1 MELDLSFL
9 VTRQESDSTLVRF
22 EDATDAN
29 APRLNYAIPLPG
41 AFQGKLYVETD
52 FLNDSLPW
60 TSAARAAR
68 PKRPAIRDFVTA
80 LENGNMLATPPVE
93 NLVVFPTVP
102 EVRLAANAVRLAP
115 ILRSTVL
122 ASGSLPGRADAPS
135 PRDPTTGIG
144 GITVRPARDPVTGTG
159 GITVQPLGS
168 GNAGPEIIL
177 TSHASLGLVL
187 GDREIDIAQIA
198 AEERDGNVPVL
209 YQRFGGDF
217 GLTYVPEPEDPAD
230 ANPRFVVIEHYRLSS
245 FFGDYGAGRT
255 LANFSLMPG
264 EETSIYLRTFR
275 RSETTSKEASS
286 IFDSF
291 TTEAANEF
299 ESDLMSETTNTE
311 SESAARTLESKYKGS
326 GEINIGIAKTS
337 HSGERNVTRETA
349 SARESVAKNVAK
361 TTSKHASKAS
371 SKRDVEVT
379 QELEQTEEQEFERI
393 VERKIKNT
401 NLSRTLNIVT
411 RELNQEFATYFSL
424 YDITI
429 AFVNDTG
436 IFEVFQVHQIDD
448 MIEKYIAETSQG
460 GLVDPNSPFG
470 AQTPRTFMRERLL
483 EQVNVVYDVEGT
495 RHDFLEEVSIEGGT
509 ETVGPVGTVPAGGT
523 RYLRVRRPRGP
534 ERENP
539 FYEPGRYPVDGIVM
553 DVTRHTVRTPAV
565 IIDALLGHGVAL
577 DNYALGLQQETLREK
592 QLENN
597 KTELALALIDAGDA
611 DRLEAFRSLF
621 GGPDITLLQ
630 EIATGGE

>member
-22 EDATDAN
+22 EDDTDAN

-52 FLNDSLPW
+52 FLNDELPW
-60 TSAARAAR
+60 TAAARAAR
-68 PKRPAIRDFVTA
+68 RKRPAIRNFVTA
-80 LENGNMLATPPVE
+80 LENGDVLAVPPVE
-93 NLVVFPTVP
+93 TLVVYPTVP
-102 EVRLAANAVRLAP
+102 EVRLAANAVKVAP
-115 ILRSTVL
+115 ILGSTVM
-122 ASGSLPGRADAPS
+122 ASGAGSGRDDDP
-135 PRDPTTGIG
+135 PRRGGTSGIG
-144 GITVRPARDPVTGTG
+144 GFTAQPARPDGGPPTVTLAT
-159 GITVQPLGS
+159 QP
-168 GNAGPEIIL
+168 
-177 TSHASLGLVL
+177 SLGLVL
-187 GDREIDIAQIA
+187 GEREIDFAQIA
-198 AEERDGNVPVL
+198 AEERLGNVPVL

-337 HSGERNVTRETA
+337 HSGERKVTRETA

-411 RELNQEFATYFSL
+411 RELNQEFATYFAL
-424 YDITI
+424 YDVTI

-436 IFEVFQVHQIDD
+436 IFEVFQVHQLDD
-448 MIEKYIAETSQG
+448 MIDKYIQDQASG

-470 AQTPRTFMRERLL
+470 AQTARTFVRERLL
-483 EQVNVVYDVEGT
+483 EQLNVVYDAEGT
-495 RHDFLEEVSIEGGT
+495 RHDLLEEVSVEDGA
-509 ETVGPVGTVPAGGT
+509 ETVGTVGTVPAGGT

-534 ERENP
+534 ERVNP
-539 FYEPGRYPVDGIVM
+539 FYEPGRYSVDGIVM

-577 DNYALGLQQETLREK
+577 DNYSLGLQQETLREK

-597 KTELALALIDAGDA
+597 KNELALALIDAGDA
-611 DRLEAFRSLF
+611 DRLEAFRSIF
-621 GGPDITLLQ
+621 GGPDSALLQ
-630 EIATGGE
+630 EVATGGG

>member
-9 VTRQESDSTLVRF
+9 VTRQEFDSTLLRF
-22 EDATDAN
+22 EDDTDAN

-52 FLNDSLPW
+52 FLNDELPW
-60 TSAARAAR
+60 TAAARAAR
-68 PKRPAIRDFVTA
+68 RKRPAIRNFVTA
-80 LENGNMLATPPVE
+80 LENGDVLAVPPVE
-93 NLVVFPTVP
+93 SLVVYPTVP
-102 EVRLAANAVRLAP
+102 EVRLAAHAAKLAP
-115 ILRSTVL
+115 IVGSTVL
-122 ASGSLPGRADAPS
+122 ASGALSGRNEDP
-135 PRDPTTGIG
+135 PRRGATSGIG
-144 GITVRPARDPVTGTG
+144 GLTARPDQPDGETPTVTLAT
-159 GITVQPLGS
+159 QP
-168 GNAGPEIIL
+168 
-177 TSHASLGLVL
+177 SLGLVL
-187 GDREIDIAQIA
+187 GEREIDIAQIA
-198 AEERDGNVPVL
+198 AQERLGNVPVL

-411 RELNQEFATYFSL
+411 RELNQEFATYFAL

-429 AFVNDTG
+429 AIVNDTG

-448 MIEKYIAETSQG
+448 MIEKYIQDQTSG

-470 AQTPRTFMRERLL
+470 AQSARTFVRERLL
-483 EQVNVVYDVEGT
+483 EQLNVVYDAEGT
-495 RHDFLEEVSIEGGT
+495 RHDFLEEVSVEDGT
-509 ETVGPVGTVPAGGT
+509 ETVGTVGTVPAGGT

-534 ERENP
+534 ERVNP

-577 DNYALGLQQETLREK
+577 DNYSLGLQQETLREK

-621 GGPDITLLQ
+621 GGPDRALLQ
-630 EIATGGE
+630 EVATGTG

>member
-22 EDATDAN
+22 EDDTDAN

-52 FLNDSLPW
+52 FINDSLPW
-60 TSAARAAR
+60 TGAARAAR
-68 PKRPAIRDFVTA
+68 RKRPAIRNFVTA
-80 LENGNMLATPPVE
+80 LENGNMLAVPPVE
-93 NLVVFPTVP
+93 NLVVFPAVP
-102 EVRLAANAVRLAP
+102 EVRLAANAVRLEP
-115 ILRSTVL
+115 ILGAAVL
-122 ASGSLPGRADAPS
+122 ASGSPSGRTATSSA
-135 PRDPTTGIG
+135 RDPVAGIG
-144 GITVRPARDPVTGTG
+144 GITIQQPAPGDIDTDVT
-159 GITVQPLGS
+159 
-168 GNAGPEIIL
+168 L
-177 TSHASLGLVL
+177 TSNASLGLVL

-198 AEERDGNVPVL
+198 AEERNGNVPVL

-217 GLTYVPEPEDPAD
+217 GLTYAPEPEDPAE

-275 RSETTSKEASS
+275 RSETTIKEASS

-311 SESAARTLESKYKGS
+311 SENAARTLESKYKGS

-379 QELEQTEEQEFERI
+379 QDLGQTEEQEFERI

-411 RELNQEFATYFSL
+411 RELNQEFATYFAL

-448 MIEKYIAETSQG
+448 MIEKYIAETTSG
-460 GLVDPNSPFG
+460 GLVDPSSPFG
-470 AQTPRTFMRERLL
+470 AQTPRSFVRERLL

-495 RHDFLEEVSIEGGT
+495 RHDFLEEVSLDDGA

-539 FYEPGRYPVDGIVM
+539 FYEPGRYPVDGLVM

-565 IIDALLGHGVAL
+565 IIDALLGQSKS
-577 DNYALGLQQETLREK
+577 D
-592 QLENN
+592 
-597 KTELALALIDAGDA
+597 
-611 DRLEAFRSLF
+611 F
-621 GGPDITLLQ
+621 
-630 EIATGGE
+630 

>member
-22 EDATDAN
+22 EDETDAN

-52 FLNDSLPW
+52 FLNDQLPW
-60 TSAARAAR
+60 TAAARAAE
-68 PKRPAIRDFVTA
+68 PKRPAIRDFVATLAAGEVTA
-80 LENGNMLATPPVE
+80 LPPVE
-93 NLVVFPTVP
+93 SLVVFPTVP
-102 EVRLAANAVRLAP
+102 EVRLAAQSVKIAP
-115 ILRSTVL
+115 ILAPAIVARSLAARDEEDPPTNSGVL
-122 ASGSLPGRADAPS
+122 
-135 PRDPTTGIG
+135 GIG
-144 GITVRPARDPVTGTG
+144 GLISRAMTDDDASD
-159 GITVQPLGS
+159 L
-168 GNAGPEIIL
+168 AL
-177 TSHASLGLVL
+177 TKEPSLGLVL
-187 GDREIDIAQIA
+187 GDREVDISQIA
-198 AEERDGNVPVL
+198 AQERLGNAPVL

-275 RSETTSKEASS
+275 RTETTSKEASS

-299 ESDLMSETTNTE
+299 ESDLMAETTNTE
-311 SESAARTLESKYKGS
+311 SESAARQMESKYKGS

-379 QELEQTEEQEFERI
+379 QELEQSAENEIENIF
-393 VERKIKNT
+393 ERKIKNT

-411 RELNQEFATYFSL
+411 RELNQEFATYFAL

-448 MIEKYIAETSQG
+448 MIEKYVAAQSTG
-460 GLVDPNSPFG
+460 GVVDPNSPFG
-470 AQTPRTFMRERLL
+470 AQTARTFVRERLL
-483 EQVNVVYDVEGT
+483 EQLNVVYDVEGT
-495 RHDFLEEVSIEGGT
+495 RHDFLEEVSVEDGA
-509 ETVGPVGTVPAGGT
+509 EVVGPVGTVPAGGT

-534 ERENP
+534 ERVNP

-553 DVTRHTVRTPAV
+553 DVTKHTVRTPAV
-565 IIDALLGHGVAL
+565 IIDSLLGHGVAL

-621 GGPDITLLQ
+621 GGPDSTLLR
-630 EIATGGE
+630 EVAGASEDEN

>member
-1 MELDLSFL
+1 MEIDLSFL

-22 EDATDAN
+22 EDDTDAN

-60 TSAARAAR
+60 TDAARAAR
-68 PKRPAIRDFVTA
+68 RKRPAIRNFVTA
-80 LENGNMLATPPVE
+80 LEDGNTLAVPPVE

-115 ILRSTVL
+115 ILSSTVL
-122 ASGSLPGRADAPS
+122 TSSSQSGRADTPS
-135 PRDPTTGIG
+135 QRNPVAGIG
-144 GITVRPARDPVTGTG
+144 GITVRPPD
-159 GITVQPLGS
+159 S
-168 GNAGPEIIL
+168 GDAGPVDVTL
-177 TSHASLGLVL
+177 ASQASLGLVL
-187 GDREIDIAQIA
+187 GDQEIDIAQIS

-275 RSETTSKEASS
+275 RSETTTKEASS

-311 SESAARTLESKYKGS
+311 SDSAARTLESKYKGS

-349 SARESVAKNVAK
+349 SVRESVAKNVAK

-411 RELNQEFATYFSL
+411 RELNQEFAT
-424 YDITI
+424 
-429 AFVNDTG
+429 
-436 IFEVFQVHQIDD
+436 
-448 MIEKYIAETSQG
+448 
-460 GLVDPNSPFG
+460 
-470 AQTPRTFMRERLL
+470 LL
-483 EQVNVVYDVEGT
+483 
-495 RHDFLEEVSIEGGT
+495 R
-509 ETVGPVGTVPAGGT
+509 
-523 RYLRVRRPRGP
+523 
-534 ERENP
+534 
-539 FYEPGRYPVDGIVM
+539 
-553 DVTRHTVRTPAV
+553 
-565 IIDALLGHGVAL
+565 AL
-577 DNYALGLQQETLREK
+577 
-592 QLENN
+592 
-597 KTELALALIDAGDA
+597 
-611 DRLEAFRSLF
+611 
-621 GGPDITLLQ
+621 
-630 EIATGGE
+630 

>member
-22 EDATDAN
+22 EDDTDAN

-60 TSAARAAR
+60 TDAARAAR
-68 PKRPAIRDFVTA
+68 RKRPAIRNFVTA
-80 LENGNMLATPPVE
+80 LEDGNTLAVPPVE
-93 NLVVFPTVP
+93 NLVVFPTVS

-115 ILRSTVL
+115 ILSSTVL
-122 ASGSLPGRADAPS
+122 TSGSQSGRADAP
-135 PRDPTTGIG
+135 PQRNPIAGIG
-144 GITVRPARDPVTGTG
+144 GIAVRPPDSGDVGPDVTLAS
-159 GITVQPLGS
+159 Q
-168 GNAGPEIIL
+168 
-177 TSHASLGLVL
+177 ASLGLVL

-255 LANFSLMPG
+255 IANFSLMPG

-411 RELNQEFATYFSL
+411 RELNQEFATYFAL

-448 MIEKYIAETSQG
+448 MIEKYIAETPSG
-460 GLVDPNSPFG
+460 GLIDPNSPFG
-470 AQTPRTFMRERLL
+470 VQSPRVFVRERLL

-495 RHDFLEEVSIEGGT
+495 RHDFLEEVSVEDGT

-565 IIDALLGHGVAL
+565 IIDALLSHGVAL

-597 KTELALALIDAGDA
+597 KTELALALIDAGDT

-621 GGPDITLLQ
+621 GGPDSTLLQ
-630 EIATGGE
+630 EVATGGE